1 VDKITRLCRAIVVA
15 VTWVAKKVIQMRMFS
30 VSSIVVLGSALL
42 LSACVSMYS
51 VRPVVAENQIPVQN
65 QGFES
70 LSSSKKHMV
79 QVGSVYNSMRQ
90 FDSPR
95 FNVTFV
101 NKGKFPVEFSTENV
115 TVTFNGEPA
124 TVLSY
129 EAQIQD
135 VQNRLSY
142 YGLRAP
148 IFYSPFYHSPFDR
161 SFHGGGL
168 LFQTDFN
175 DRLDVQQAFA
185 DFERI
190 QKYSLKP
197 KVVRPGEQ
205 VQGEVV
211 VAKKLSSSSAQ
222 DITVTV
228 RVEDDTHQF
237 DFGYLRTN

>member
-1 VDKITRLCRAIVVA
+1 
-15 VTWVAKKVIQMRMFS
+15 MRMFS
-30 VSSIVVLGSALL
+30 VSTSVVVGSALL

-51 VRPVVAENQIPVQN
+51 VRPVVAENQVPVQN

-70 LSSSKKHMV
+70 LSSKKKHMV

-90 FDSPR
+90 FDNPR

-101 NKGKFPVEFSTENV
+101 NNGKFPVEFSTENV

-124 TVLSY
+124 AVVSY

-135 VQNRLSY
+135 VQNRLSF
-142 YGLRAP
+142 YGMRAP
-148 IFYSPFYHSPFDR
+148 IFYSPFYHSPFHR
-161 SFHGGGL
+161 GFHGGSVFL
-168 LFQTDFN
+168 HADFN
-175 DRLDVQQAFA
+175 DRVDVQQAFA

-197 KVVRPGEQ
+197 RVVRPGEQ
-205 VQGEVV
+205 TQGEIIVSR
-211 VAKKLSSSSAQ
+211 KLSASSAQ

-228 RVEDDTHQF
+228 RVDDDTHKF
-237 DFGYLRTN
+237 DFGYLQTN

>member
-1 VDKITRLCRAIVVA
+1 
-15 VTWVAKKVIQMRMFS
+15 MRMFS
-30 VSSIVVLGSALL
+30 VSTSVVVGSALL

-70 LSSSKKHMV
+70 LSSKKKHMV

-90 FDSPR
+90 FDNPR

-101 NKGKFPVEFSTENV
+101 NNGKFPVEFSTENV
-115 TVTFNGEPA
+115 TVAFNGEPA
-124 TVLSY
+124 AVVSY

-135 VQNRLSY
+135 VQNRLSF
-142 YGLRAP
+142 YGMRAP
-148 IFYSPFYHSPFDR
+148 IFYSPFYYPPFHR
-161 SFHGGGL
+161 GFHGGSVFL
-168 LFQTDFN
+168 HTDFN
-175 DRLDVQQAFA
+175 DRVDVQQAFA

-197 KVVRPGEQ
+197 RVVRPGEQ
-205 VQGEVV
+205 TQGEIIVSR
-211 VAKKLSSSSAQ
+211 KLSASSAQ

-228 RVEDDTHQF
+228 RVDDDTHKF
-237 DFGYLRTN
+237 DFGYLQTN

>member
-1 VDKITRLCRAIVVA
+1 
-15 VTWVAKKVIQMRMFS
+15 MRMFS
-30 VSSIVVLGSALL
+30 VSACVMVGASLL
-42 LSACVSMYS
+42 LSACVSMFS
-51 VRPVVAENQIPVQN
+51 VRPVVAENQVPVQN

-70 LSSSKKHMV
+70 LSSTKKHIV

-90 FDSPR
+90 FDNPR

-101 NKGKFPVEFSTENV
+101 NQGKFPVEFSTENV
-115 TVTFNGEPA
+115 TVILNGEPA
-124 TVLSY
+124 TVVSY

-148 IFYSPFYHSPFDR
+148 IFYSPFYHSPFER
-161 SFHGGGL
+161 SFSGGVFL
-168 LFQTDFN
+168 QTDFN

-211 VAKKLSSSSAQ
+211 VARKLSASSAQ
-222 DITVTV
+222 NITVTV
-228 RVEDDTHQF
+228 RVDDDIHKF
-237 DFGYLRTN
+237 DFGYLQTN

>member
-1 VDKITRLCRAIVVA
+1 
-15 VTWVAKKVIQMRMFS
+15 MRMFS
-30 VSSIVVLGSALL
+30 VSTSVVVGSALL

-70 LSSSKKHMV
+70 LSSKKKHMV

-90 FDSPR
+90 FDNPR

-101 NKGKFPVEFSTENV
+101 NNGKFPVEFSTENV

-124 TVLSY
+124 AVVSY

-135 VQNRLSY
+135 VQNRLSF
-142 YGLRAP
+142 YGMRAP
-148 IFYSPFYHSPFDR
+148 IFYSPFYHSPFHR
-161 SFHGGGL
+161 GFHGGSVFL
-168 LFQTDFN
+168 HTDFN
-175 DRLDVQQAFA
+175 DRVDVQQAFA

-197 KVVRPGEQ
+197 RVVRPGEQ
-205 VQGEVV
+205 TQGEIIVSR
-211 VAKKLSSSSAQ
+211 KLSASSAQ

-228 RVEDDTHQF
+228 RVDDDTHKF
-237 DFGYLRTN
+237 DFGYLQTN

>member
-1 VDKITRLCRAIVVA
+1 
-15 VTWVAKKVIQMRMFS
+15 MFS
-30 VSSIVVLGSALL
+30 VSTSVVVGSALL

-70 LSSSKKHMV
+70 LSSKKKHMV

-90 FDSPR
+90 FDNPR

-101 NKGKFPVEFSTENV
+101 NNGKFPVEFSTENV

-124 TVLSY
+124 AVVSY

-135 VQNRLSY
+135 VQNRLSF
-142 YGLRAP
+142 YGMRAP
-148 IFYSPFYHSPFDR
+148 IFYSPFYHSPFHR
-161 SFHGGGL
+161 GFHGGSVFL
-168 LFQTDFN
+168 HTDFN
-175 DRLDVQQAFA
+175 DRVDVQQAFA

-197 KVVRPGEQ
+197 RVVRPGEQ
-205 VQGEVV
+205 TQGEIIVSR
-211 VAKKLSSSSAQ
+211 KLSASSAQ

-228 RVEDDTHQF
+228 RVDDDTHKF
-237 DFGYLRTN
+237 DFGYLQTN

>member
-1 VDKITRLCRAIVVA
+1 
-15 VTWVAKKVIQMRMFS
+15 MRMFS
-30 VSSIVVLGSALL
+30 VSASVVIGSALL

-51 VRPVVAENQIPVQN
+51 VRPVVAENQVPVQN

-70 LSSSKKHMV
+70 LSSSKKHTV
-79 QVGSVYNSMRQ
+79 QVGSVYNSVRQ

-101 NKGKFPVEFSTENV
+101 NQGKFPLEFSTENV

-124 TVLSY
+124 AVVSY
-129 EAQIQD
+129 DAQIQD

-148 IFYSPFYHSPFDR
+148 VFYR
-161 SFHGGGL
+161 GFHGGGL
-168 LFQTDFN
+168 FFQTDFN
-175 DRLDVQQAFA
+175 DQLDIQKAFA
-185 DFERI
+185 DFDRI

-211 VAKKLSSSSAQ
+211 VARKLSASSAQ
-222 DITVTV
+222 NITVTV
-228 RVEDDTHQF
+228 RVDDDIH
-237 DFGYLRTN
+237 

>member
-1 VDKITRLCRAIVVA
+1 MCGNSSSKR
-15 VTWVAKKVIQMRMFS
+15 VIQMRMFS
-30 VSSIVVLGSALL
+30 LSTGVVLGASLL
-42 LSACVSMYS
+42 LSACASMYS
-51 VRPVVAENQIPVQN
+51 VRPVIAENQVPVQN

-90 FDSPR
+90 FDNPR

-101 NKGKFPVEFSTENV
+101 NQGKFPVEFSTENI
-115 TVTFNGEPA
+115 TVTLNGEPA
-124 TVLSY
+124 TVVSY

-135 VQNRLSY
+135 VQNRLSF
-142 YGLRAP
+142 YGFRAP
-148 IFYSPFYHSPFDR
+148 IFYSPFYHPPFYR
-161 SFHGGGL
+161 GFHGSGF

-185 DFERI
+185 DFDRI

-205 VQGEVV
+205 TQGEII
-211 VAKKLSSSSAQ
+211 VAKKLSASSAQ

-228 RVEDDTHQF
+228 RVDDDTHKF
-237 DFGYLRTN
+237 DFGYLQTN

>member
-1 VDKITRLCRAIVVA
+1 MRVFSLSTGFVV
-15 VTWVAKKVIQMRMFS
+15 
-30 VSSIVVLGSALL
+30 GSALL

-51 VRPVVAENQIPVQN
+51 VRPVIAENQVPVQN

-70 LSSSKKHMV
+70 LSSTKKHLV
-79 QVGSVYNSMRQ
+79 QVGSAYNSQRQ
-90 FDSPR
+90 FDNPR

-124 TVLSY
+124 TVVSY

-135 VQNRLSY
+135 VQNRLSF
-142 YGLRAP
+142 YGMRAP
-148 IFYSPFYHSPFDR
+148 IFYSPFYYQPFYKG
-161 SFHGGGL
+161 SHGGL
-168 LFQTDFN
+168 VFRTDFN

-190 QKYSLKP
+190 QKFSLKP

-205 VQGEVV
+205 TQGQIVI
-211 VAKKLSSSSAQ
+211 AKKLSASSAQ
-222 DITVTV
+222 NITVTV
-228 RVEDDTHQF
+228 RVDDDLHNF
-237 DFGYLRTN
+237 EFGYLQTN